1 MKVCGFTFVRN
12 AVKFDYPVVESIKS
26 ILPICDKFIVS
37 IGNSNDE
44 TVKLIESIGSDKI
57 EIRHTIWD
65 DTLRAGGRVLAI
77 ETDKAF
83 DAIPDEFDWC
93 FYVQADEVVHEKY
106 LDTIVAAMKKY
117 KDDQRVDGL
126 LFKYLHFYGNFQYLG
141 DTRKWY
147 RREIR
152 VIRNDK
158 SIRSYRDAQ
167 GFRKNNRKLNVKLID
182 AYIYHY
188 GWVKNPFKQTE
199 KRIGFRKLY
208 TSEDVE
214 KMIKSGTMYD
224 YSHINSLALF
234 EGTHP
239 AVMQQRIEEQDWNF
253 DFDISKKNFNFKDG
267 LLYWIERYFGVRLFE
282 YRNYHMI

>member
-83 DAIPDEFDWC
+83 DAIPDDFDWC

-267 LLYWIERYFGVRLFE
+267 LLYWIEKHFGLRLFE
-282 YRNYHMI
+282 YRNYRMI

>member
-37 IGNSNDE
+37 IGNSADE

-65 DTLRAGGRVLAI
+65 DMLRAGGRVLAV

-106 LDTIVAAMKKY
+106 LDTIVAEMKKY
-117 KDDQRVDGL
+117 KDDPKVEGL

-208 TSEDVE
+208 TTEDVE

-267 LLYWIERYFGVRLFE
+267 LLYWIEKHFGLRLFE
-282 YRNYHMI
+282 YRNYRMI